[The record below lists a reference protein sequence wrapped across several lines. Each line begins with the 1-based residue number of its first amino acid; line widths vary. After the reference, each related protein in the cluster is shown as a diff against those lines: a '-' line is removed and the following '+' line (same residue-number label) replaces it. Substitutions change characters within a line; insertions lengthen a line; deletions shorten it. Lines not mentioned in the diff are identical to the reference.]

1 MTDFF
6 DKNNE
11 IENNLN
17 LDIHIF
23 VQQRGTKKS
32 DTIIKG
38 LFFPSKD
45 ESKLFL
51 STIKKKFGVN
61 GSIKKMEDIDPVN
74 DVFQFT
80 GDHGIKIKDVLIKDY
95 SKKEENFKL
104 HGNK

>member
-1 MTDFF
+1 MTDFS
-6 DKNNE
+6 NNQND

-17 LDIHIF
+17 SDIHIY

-38 LFFPSKD
+38 LFFANKI
-45 ESKLFL
+45 ESKAFL
-51 STIKKKFGVN
+51 SSIKKKFGIN
-61 GSIKKMEDIDPVN
+61 GCIKKMEDIDSMN
-74 DVFQFT
+74 DVFQFS
-80 GDHGIKIKDVLIKDY
+80 GDYGIKIKDVLIKDY